1 MANNFILELPLNS
14 KSFELDVLNKRFRIA
29 ERMYNKLL
37 SIAVSR
43 LNNLKKN
50 NKYKYYLKLY
60 STTKD
65 AKLKKEYSFKLYK
78 LRKSFK
84 LTEYDLQAFGVLLQR
99 KYKKNIDSNTMQKLA
114 TAVYDSIKDNLFKK
128 GKKVHFKKFNTLT
141 SIEGKSNNTG
151 IKFRDNYLEWNKLH
165 ISTYIKENDYY
176 VYEAL
181 ENKVKYCRIVRKPF
195 NKGYKYYI
203 QLVFGGIPP
212 SKHKKDTKIVEVP
225 NNKRVGIDIGTS
237 TIAVCSNKK
246 LILTELAPNINI
258 YNKKIKEIQVK
269 MDNSKRILNPN
280 KYKENGVINKGNKD
294 KWVFS
299 KNYSKL
305 RWRLKNLYRKK
316 SAYIKTSHNTIANE
330 IVGLGTDIYVE
341 TMNFNGL
348 AKRGKKLERST
359 KLSVIKIKVNVKEND
374 KNKIPK
380 FNKLSIEPKEIKEIN
395 SIETKASKISIESK
409 EQKNYKEV
417 YKYKKKKRF
426 GKSINN
432 RAPALL
438 IRVIDRKLGYIDK
451 SIKKVKTMSFRAS
464 QYNHIEDTYVKKD
477 LKTRWNKL
485 NGELIQRDLYSAFLI
500 QNSCKSL
507 EKTDRDLCTKG
518 YEEFKSMHNLLIE
531 ELKTKKVKNKNFGL

>member
-14 KSFELDVLNKRFRIA
+14 KSFQLDILNKRFRIA
-29 ERMYNKLL
+29 ELMYNKLL
-37 SIAVSR
+37 SIALSR
-43 LNNLKKN
+43 LINLKKN

-60 STTKD
+60 STTKE
-65 AKLKKEYSFKLYK
+65 AKLKKEYSFKLYNI
-78 LRKSFK
+78 RKSFK

-99 KYKKNIDSNTMQKLA
+99 KYKKNIDSNTMQKIA

-165 ISTYIKENDYY
+165 ISTYIKDNDYY
-176 VYEAL
+176 VCEAL

-212 SKHKKDTKIVEVP
+212 SKSTKIAP

-280 KYKENGVINKGNKD
+280 KYKENGTINKGNKD

-299 KNYSKL
+299 KNYIKL

-316 SAYIKTSHNTIANE
+316 SAYIKNSHNTIANE

-341 TMNFNGL
+341 TMSFNGL
-348 AKRGKKLERST
+348 AKRSKKSERST
-359 KLSVIKIKVNVKEND
+359 KLSVIKIKVNVKGKD

-380 FNKLSIEPKEIKEIN
+380 FNK
-395 SIETKASKISIESK
+395 ISTESK
-409 EQKNYKEV
+409 EQKDYKEV

-438 IRVIDRKLGYIDK
+438 IRVIDRKLDYIDK

-464 QYNHIEDTYVKKD
+464 QYNHIEDTYIKKD
-477 LKTRWNKL
+477 LKTRWNNL
-485 NGELIQRDLYSAFLI
+485 DGELIQRDLYSAFLI

-507 EKTDRDLCTKG
+507 EKTDRDLCNKG